1 MIFRRTNKFHKLLL
15 FRFPTVVSTIRHNL
29 EYASFADV
37 WSPSPEVAHQR
48 YQEVSKKGKS
58 GHGFK
63 KL

>member
-15 FRFPTVVSTIRHNL
+15 FRFPTVVQQFVTTLSML
-29 EYASFADV
+29 LSDV